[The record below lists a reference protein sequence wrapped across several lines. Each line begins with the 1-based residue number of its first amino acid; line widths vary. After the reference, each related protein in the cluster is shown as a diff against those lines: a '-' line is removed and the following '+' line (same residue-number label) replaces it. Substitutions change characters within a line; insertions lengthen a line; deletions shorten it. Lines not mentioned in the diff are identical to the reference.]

1 LTTVNGS
8 FVHKIAPTGI
18 IVEALQA
25 ADFNSD
31 GRDDV
36 VCSGPLSVQTSFP
49 PELRIFLSNA
59 FGGVFLQ
66 TWVSLKGEIESL
78 ATSDVN
84 LDGVVD
90 VVTAGETPGYLGI
103 YIGNGA
109 GGLGAP
115 ADFAM
120 ASTYYPSIAVG
131 DVNGDAMP
139 DVVSVTRGWSAAGGG
154 IMAVNFGL
162 GGGLFSSPVRIGGSE
177 PQGYGA
183 LSLGDLTSD
192 GLTDIAVTT
201 SSTLESGGEIRVVV
215 FGALQGGQTEVVGSA
230 ESSSGLHPRSLALGD
245 YDGDGDLDI
254 AAAAETIHGVDVFL
268 GVGDGSLE
276 KRRVY
281 AGGAGPRWVATADL
295 NGNGLLDLAVAGWGS
310 AVSTL
315 LR

>member
-1 LTTVNGS
+1 
-8 FVHKIAPTGI
+8 
-18 IVEALQA
+18 
-25 ADFNSD
+25 
-31 GRDDV
+31 
-36 VCSGPLSVQTSFP
+36 
-49 PELRIFLSNA
+49 
-59 FGGVFLQ
+59 
-66 TWVSLKGEIESL
+66 
-78 ATSDVN
+78 
-84 LDGVVD
+84 
-90 VVTAGETPGYLGI
+90 
-103 YIGNGA
+103 
-109 GGLGAP
+109 
-115 ADFAM
+115 
-120 ASTYYPSIAVG
+120 
-131 DVNGDAMP
+131 
-139 DVVSVTRGWSAAGGG
+139 
-154 IMAVNFGL
+154 MAVNFGL